1 MPDCDV
7 TRLPAKSDANRAAII
22 IPARNAERHIGRCL
36 DAIQRDGGLFEIIVV
51 DDASS
56 DATAAIAEAKSA
68 RVLRLPTQK
77 GPGASRNAGVDV
89 CEADIV
95 IFVDADVE
103 VAPTSLARMLGF
115 LRCHSEYAAVFGSY
129 DDSPGGPST
138 VSKYRDL
145 IFHYRHQTGKI
156 EADTFWSGFSAV
168 RRKPF
173 LSIGG
178 FASGRQDGIED
189 IEFGAR
195 LRAAHHRIALQRDL
209 LCKHHKHWT
218 LRGMIAIDL
227 FKRALPW
234 SRLLLERKCWAG
246 DLNLRR
252 DRRLGVALAG
262 AAPIGVVASVLDP
275 LFVILPFALW
285 TGAVLVDWN
294 FFNSSGARTAG
305 SHWRRFRF
313 IWYICQRRQ
322 RASLLPRSNMRCEE
336 SHEGSRCAQACS
348 GPRRSA
354 LANSVGR

>member
-7 TRLPAKSDANRAAII
+7 RRLPAKSDANRAAII

-36 DAIQRDGGLFEIIVV
+36 DAIQRARGQFEIIVV

-56 DATAAIAEAKSA
+56 DATAAIAETKSA

-178 FASGRQDGIED
+178 FAPGRQDGIED

-234 SRLLLERKCWAG
+234 SRLLLERKCWAC

-262 AAPIGVVASVLDP
+262 AAPIGVAASVLDP
-275 LFVILPFALW
+275 LFIILAFASW

-294 FFNSSGARTAG
+294 FFKFLWSKNRRLALAALPLHLVHLSTAAAG
-305 SHWRRFRF
+305 FTL
-313 IWYICQRRQ
+313 
-322 RASLLPRSNMRCEE
+322 ASLEHALRGIS
-336 SHEGSRCAQACS
+336 
-348 GPRRSA
+348 RRSRMRA
-354 LANSVGR
+354 GLFLSPPQHFGK